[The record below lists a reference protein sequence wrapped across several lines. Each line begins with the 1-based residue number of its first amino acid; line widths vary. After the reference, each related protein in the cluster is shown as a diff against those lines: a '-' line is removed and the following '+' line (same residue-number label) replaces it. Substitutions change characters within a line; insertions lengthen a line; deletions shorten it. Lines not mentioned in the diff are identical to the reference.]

1 MDILLDSECDDLG
14 SELEANSSIELCTG
28 SKRSFP
34 KIQRYKLKAHR
45 GFEFTGTEVDYLSGT
60 KGKYNFY
67 LGGTDSCQGKVSNG
81 KTQKTSRMLQYQDIL
96 LFYRRTL
103 LI

>member
-1 MDILLDSECDDLG
+1 MYDKETSLDILLDSECDDLG

-34 KIQRYKLKAHR
+34 KIEKYKLKKHE
-45 GFEFTGTEVDYLSGT
+45 GFVFTGTEVDYLSGT
-60 KGKYNFY
+60 KGKYDFY

-81 KTQKTSRMLQYQDIL
+81 KTQETRRMLY
-96 LFYRRTL
+96 Y
-103 LI
+103 